1 MEYVKDKRPI
11 EIRIVHSETQKD
23 RKEAV
28 YVRYSYN
35 GTEIHIVLVVSISCE
50 NKVISWMGNEE
61 EIQRGSHKRY

>member
-11 EIRIVHSETQKD
+11 EIRIVHSDTQD
-23 RKEAV
+23 TKEAV

-50 NKVISWMGNEE
+50 NKVILWVGNEE
-61 EIQRGSHKRY
+61 EIQRGAIKRY